1 MQTPRWLVGSVVGIV
16 ATTAVLSVGWAVS
29 CTFYIGPKI
38 WATYV
43 QTGGK
48 LPVSEP
54 DACKDADN
62 RAILV
67 LTGLLATM
75 LGLMSHP
82 PSGGDPDL

>member
-1 MQTPRWLVGSVVGIV
+1 MRTPRWLVASVVGIV
-16 ATTAVLSVGWAVS
+16 TTTATLSVAWWGTCS
-29 CTFYIGPKI
+29 FYIGPKI

-48 LPVSEP
+48 LPAVEP

-62 RAILV
+62 RAIQV

-75 LGLMSHP
+75 LGLMSNP
-82 PSGGDPDL
+82 PSGGDPNP